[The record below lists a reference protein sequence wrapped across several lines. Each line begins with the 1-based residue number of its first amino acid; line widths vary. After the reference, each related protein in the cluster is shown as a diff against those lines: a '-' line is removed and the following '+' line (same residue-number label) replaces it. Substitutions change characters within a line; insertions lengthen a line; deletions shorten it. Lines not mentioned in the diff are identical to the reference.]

1 MPGETPMFE
10 GDMCGGDTCPKGDT
24 DRARGFARSQW
35 RPEPHREEWWF
46 PMTRFVRVFVLS
58 IAVLLISAG
67 TVLADSPHQ
76 VGQTSVNQ
84 SGNSL
89 TIAASIAGLGNVP
102 SVTLNLSGTVDV
114 FSRCYNRGGN
124 KPQADNKQETLAVN
138 STATFPVRN
147 GRTNA
152 SFTITPLST
161 LTCPGNQVVRI
172 ESFSYDLTI
181 SYQGDPLVHVSG

>member
-1 MPGETPMFE
+1 
-10 GDMCGGDTCPKGDT
+10 
-24 DRARGFARSQW
+24 
-35 RPEPHREEWWF
+35 
-46 PMTRFVRVFVLS
+46 MTRFVRVFALS
-58 IAVLLISAG
+58 ISVLLISAG

-76 VGQTSVNQ
+76 VGQTSVTQ

-89 TIAASIAGLGNVP
+89 VIAASIAGLGNV
-102 SVTLNLSGTVDV
+102 STVTLDLDGTVDV

-124 KPQADNKQETLAVN
+124 KPQADNKQETIAVN
-138 STATFPVRN
+138 STETFPVRN

-172 ESFSYDLTI
+172 ESFSFDLTI
-181 SYQGDPLVHVSG
+181 SYMGDDLVHVSG